1 MKKQLFVFFL
11 AGASAFTACKK
22 DDDDKKA
29 SAKLLAK
36 VTVTEGEEST
46 VSTLSYDSSKRL
58 TSIKSEE
65 EELKFTY
72 DNKGNL
78 SKLSNSDEG
87 DKFEVEIAY
96 TEAGAPA
103 SAKIKAY
110 EGDVLE
116 SELNLTYKIESGKV
130 TEITYKAENTEI
142 GKSKITYT
150 NGNVTK
156 VENTIT
162 NDELGDIIGL
172 APVVTYT
179 YGTKKSP
186 FSGASLKYVIDPFIS
201 LNFFAKNEVLTE
213 KWGDETTTYTYTY
226 DADAYPLT
234 QKHGTGDDAVT
245 VKYEYK

>member
-11 AGASAFTACKK
+11 AGASVFTACKK
-22 DDDDKKA
+22 DDDDKKP

-36 VTVTEGEEST
+36 VTVTEDGEST
-46 VSTLSYDSSKRL
+46 VTTLNYDNSSRL
-58 TSIKSEE
+58 TSIKSDE
-65 EELKFTY
+65 EELKLTY
-72 DNKGNL
+72 DSKGNL
-78 SKLSNSDEG
+78 SKLSNSSDEA
-87 DKFEVEIAY
+87 KFEVEITY

-103 SAKIKAY
+103 SGKIKAY
-110 EGDVLE
+110 DGDELE
-116 SELNLTYKIESGKV
+116 TELNLTYKVESGKV
-130 TEITYKAENTEI
+130 TEIAYKAENIEI

-172 APVVTYT
+172 APTVTYT

-186 FSGASLKYVIDPFIS
+186 FSGASLKYVVDPFIS

-234 QKHGTGDDAVT
+234 QKHGTGDDIVT